1 MTPQLSDSRLANLGA
16 NTILEGFEFF
26 QTQFNAITRR
36 AKKRFETRDWAGMQ
50 EDATERLDSQDKMV
64 YQIVEELKDLLGDR
78 CKNKLI
84 WASIK
89 AVYSGLI
96 AHRDNWELAET
107 FYNSVTR
114 RIFTTSSGVDP
125 QVEFVDTDFEVPPTK
140 TKTLVYRTYNRSD
153 SISALIR
160 TIILDYQFQIPF
172 KHLDQDIH
180 HVTDRLKTH
189 LREIGA
195 LQVVEWAEVI
205 KAAFFRRK
213 AAYLVGRL
221 YSGSH
226 VVPIVIALRNYK
238 DGIVIDALLLNEDD
252 ASILFSFARSY
263 FHIDVDRPYDLV
275 RFLRSIMPRKR
286 IAELYI
292 SLGYNKHGKTEL
304 YRDILHHFAYT
315 NNKFEIARGQRGMVM
330 VTFTMPDYDII
341 IKIIKDHFDPPKK
354 TNHQAVKDKYYLVFM
369 HDRAGRLIDAQKFER
384 LRFDRQYF
392 SKDLLEELQAV
403 AASAVEVTEDAV
415 TISLAYIERRVIPL
429 NIYVNEADE
438 EAARAAVIDYGN
450 AIKDLAATNIFP
462 GDLLLK
468 NFGVSRHG
476 RVLFYDYDEIS
487 LLTDCKF
494 RRMPPARSYVDE
506 FSDEP
511 WFAYDEDDIFPEQF
525 PQFLG
530 LRDDLRDVFVE
541 HHSDLFDANYWKKI
555 QEQLNNAN
563 IPLIYPYSNEKRLY
577 PDNGY

>member
-26 QTQFNAITRR
+26 NAQFNAITRR
-36 AKKRFETRDWAGMQ
+36 AKGRFETRDWIGMQ
-50 EDATERLDSQDKMV
+50 ADATERLDSQDKMV
-64 YQIVEELKDLLGDR
+64 CQVVDDVKELLSNR
-78 CKNKLI
+78 CEKKLM

-114 RIFTTSSGVDP
+114 RVFTSSAGVDP
-125 QVEFVDTDFEVPPTK
+125 QIEFVDTDFELPPTK

-153 SISALIR
+153 SISTLIR
-160 TIILDYQFQIPF
+160 KIISDYQFEVPF
-172 KHLDQDIH
+172 QDLERDIRR
-180 HVTDRLKTH
+180 VTDRLKIQ

-195 LQVVEWAEVI
+195 LQVVEWAEMI

-213 AAYLVGRL
+213 AAYLMGRL

-226 VVPIVIALRNYK
+226 VVPIVIALRHFNEE
-238 DGIVIDALLLNEDD
+238 GIVVDALLLDEDD
-252 ASILFSFARSY
+252 VSVLFSFARSY
-263 FHIDVDRPYDLV
+263 FHIDIDRPYDLV

-286 IAELYI
+286 MAELYI

-304 YRDILHHFAYT
+304 YRDIIHHLAYT
-315 NNKFEIARGQRGMVM
+315 SNKFEIARGQRGMVM

-341 IKIIKDHFDPPKK
+341 IKIIKDRFDPPKK
-354 TNHQAVKDKYYLVFM
+354 TNRQAVQDKYYLVFM

-384 LRFDRQYF
+384 LKFDRHNF
-392 SKDLLEELQAV
+392 SDELLKELEAV
-403 AASAVEVTEDAV
+403 AADSVTVTKNSV

-429 NIYVNEADE
+429 DLYVSEADE
-438 EAARAAVIDYGN
+438 NAARAAVIDYGN

-494 RRMPPARSYVDE
+494 RRIPPPRSDIDE

-511 WFAYDEDDIFPEQF
+511 WFAYNDDDIFPEQF
-525 PQFLG
+525 PHFLG
-530 LRDDLRDVFVE
+530 LRDNLHEVFVK
-541 HHSDLFDANYWKKI
+541 HHDDLFKAPYWKSI
-555 QEQLNNAN
+555 QGLFKNGNV
-563 IPLIYPYSNEKRLY
+563 PLIFPYSQDKRF
-577 PDNGY
+577 DDSTG